1 MRLLLFLF
9 TTSLITAQE
18 LPPVVRASGDGVVS
32 LKPDQAT
39 VTIGVVTQATSA
51 DAAAAQ
57 NATQLTSVLKQL
69 RSTLGST
76 ADIRTSGYSL
86 NPNYKY
92 GNGQSPTI
100 TGYTATNT
108 VLVKIDDI
116 ARVGSVVDAA
126 TRTGAN
132 TIHGIEFGVKNEQ
145 AGRAEALKLAAQAAR
160 ANANAIASAL
170 GLRVIRVRSAE
181 SGQPVHV
188 IPFQREFQ
196 ARAADVVRAP
206 TPIEP
211 GTLDF
216 RATVTVTL
224 EVAP

>member
-108 VLVKIDDI
+108 VLVKIEDI
-116 ARVGSVVDAA
+116 ARVGAVVDAA

-188 IPFQREFQ
+188 IPLQREFQ